1 MLLKELSRNKK
12 AGLIIVALGVIYI
25 ISKNFLFRTI
35 LGRLLLVVGL
45 VATTNCN
52 KALGLGLLILI
63 CLACSQMS
71 NDFENFDN
79 KTTNVT
85 ASTKPKTPSSSTTKP
100 TTTKPLSGSNSDS
113 TTKPTTPT
121 EPASPGQDAATIQ
134 EKMRKIATGKDS
146 NTVLTSKTDSK
157 DVLPATALSGT
168 TGKKETFLNYSSYNQ

>member
-168 TGKKETFLNYSSYNQ
+168 TGKKESFLNYSSYNQ

>member
-85 ASTKPKTPSSSTTKP
+85 ASTKPKTPSSSTTKS

-113 TTKPTTPT
+113 TTKPTTT
-121 EPASPGQDAATIQ
+121 EPTSPGQDAATIQ

-168 TGKKETFLNYSSYNQ
+168 TGKKESFLNYSSYNQ